1 MNIYINLTQHSIT
14 EEQKVAGAF
23 EPTVSKET
31 VTELLTFNELPSSKE
46 LLQRARKLAALAQEE
61 CGKKLRELH
70 YSNDVTIYAMI
81 GGAPYF
87 MSHVEAA
94 FKERGVNYAYAF
106 SKRESVEETL
116 PDGTVK
122 KTSVFRHA
130 GWIDKR
136 V

>member
-14 EEQKVAGAF
+14 EEQKVAGAC
-23 EPTVSKET
+23 ELTTSKN
-31 VTELLTFNELPSSKE
+31 VITELLTFNELPSDRE
-46 LLQRARKLAALAQEE
+46 LQQRARALAALAQEE

-70 YSNDVTIYAMI
+70 YNSNVYIYAMI

-106 SKRESVEETL
+106 SKRESVEEVLT
-116 PDGTVK
+116 DGTVK